1 MNGKKYYTV
10 GEAAEKANTTSETLR
25 HYDRIGLVRP
35 SKKDEWTNYRYYT
48 DPDIVRINTVRL
60 LQMMDIPLSR
70 IKEVLE
76 YEDLE
81 SVIAFLEKAE
91 KHADQKIRELR
102 EGKAKIRRAISDYRG
117 KLALMSEPAVG
128 DLRIIGK
135 RMILLSPT
143 LSEPSLDNLWN
154 YLGNFADLI
163 KGREDEF
170 SFMDQAGI
178 YEKDGI
184 RRMFAI
190 CDRYADSADLL
201 ELPEGRYLVSSC
213 MENERE
219 KTLARLKETAEEEYG
234 VIPSFSAEIIIISG
248 ILHWNYE
255 IEVPLF

>member
-1 MNGKKYYTV
+1 MNDKKHYTV
-10 GEAAEKANTTSETLR
+10 SEAAGKANTTSETLR

-35 SKKDEWTNYRYYT
+35 SRKDEWTNYRYYT
-48 DPDIVRINTVRL
+48 DQDIVRINTVRFL
-60 LQMMDIPLSR
+60 HMMDIPLSE
-70 IKEVLE
+70 IKQLLE

-91 KHADQKIRELR
+91 MHADKKIRELK
-102 EGKAKIRRAISDYRG
+102 EGRAKIRRALNDYKG
-117 KLALMSEPAVG
+117 KLAQRSESARA
-128 DLRIIGK
+128 DIRMIEK
-135 RMILLSPT
+135 RTILLSPT

-213 MENERE
+213 MEDERE